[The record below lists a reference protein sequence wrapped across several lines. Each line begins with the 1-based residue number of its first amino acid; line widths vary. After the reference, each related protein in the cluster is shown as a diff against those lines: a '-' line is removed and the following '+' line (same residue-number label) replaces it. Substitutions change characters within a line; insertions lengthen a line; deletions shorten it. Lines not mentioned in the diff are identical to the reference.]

1 MKLFN
6 KSKEKQNNFNDIIK
20 ELSQD
25 VVYLYINE
33 IKSSFEQITELERQ
47 ILATYLFGM
56 FDGVRQNN
64 NIDITPNQMAENV
77 SDILV
82 SVFKYSKSQA
92 EVFINEMVD
101 SLQSNNSQ
109 NTSYAIIHRGLE
121 GYYTWGKN
129 KDKVIKDIIQ
139 IVSLLK
145 K

>member
-1 MKLFN
+1 MRLFN
-6 KSKEKQNNFNDIIK
+6 KSKENNFNDIIK

-25 VVYLYINE
+25 VLNLYLNE

-64 NIDITPNQMAENV
+64 NIDITPNQIAINI

-82 SVFKYSKSQA
+82 SVFRYSKNQA
-92 EVFINEMVD
+92 ESFVNEMIED
-101 SLQSNNSQ
+101 LQSNNSK

-121 GYYTWGKN
+121 GYYNWDN
-129 KDKVIKDIIQ
+129 SKDKVIKDIIQ
-139 IVSLLK
+139 IVNLFK

>member
-6 KSKEKQNNFNDIIK
+6 KSNGKQNNFNDIIM

-92 EVFINEMVD
+92 EVFVNEMIGD
-101 SLQSNNSQ
+101 LQSNDSQ
-109 NTSYAIIHRGLE
+109 NTSYTIIHRGLE

-139 IVSLLK
+139 IVNLLK

>member
-1 MKLFN
+1 MGLFN
-6 KSKEKQNNFNDIIK
+6 KSKGDNFNNIIK

-25 VVYLYINE
+25 VLNLYLNE

-64 NIDITPNQMAENV
+64 NLDITPNQIVINI

-82 SVFKYSKSQA
+82 SVFRYSKKQA
-92 EVFINEMVD
+92 ESFVNGVIED
-101 SLQSNNSQ
+101 LQSDNPQ
-109 NTSYAIIHRGLE
+109 NTSCAIIHRGLE

-139 IVSLLK
+139 IVDLLK